1 MQPLRSSARLV
12 APLLI
17 AILSG
22 GGCTPASNVGPSG
35 TAATSRPSDP
45 GTGLVPTPVADPGC
59 ESKLED
65 ASGTASALY
74 GLIADAKDPLPLVT
88 ELVECMGIAV
98 VPTTAD
104 DATIQAVASG
114 APPAVLGI
122 ELDAVAAGLESGI
135 LINID
140 SIVDDLRE
148 KGATSNADGQP
159 LTRSAFDNGIQ
170 TTASSDRPVRIIPRL
185 LQAIS
190 QERAQQVALDPVDSV
205 WGDPSFDPFQM
216 LLIYLGLEEA
226 SRRTQSAPPGA
237 IAALAAWSDVAEI
250 GSGIEILEYFTD
262 AVTIRL
268 QHSRFLHCASVVGG
282 FARLIT
288 SWFPASVWHR
298 GGPGPETSEIR
309 TLLTMVKQFTPRET
323 AVLELLGCRPPS
335 PGGIGGKTVIWYVDA
350 NAGAHGSLT
359 AGQGLVTDKDG
370 VATTTYQTITETTPQ
385 SQRIPPNEQ
394 QVNGTVTVQV
404 QDLLTEFPNFSA
416 FWRAL
421 KDTSAQGSP
430 SSYAELDIHW
440 YEPIGYTVK
449 IVWTEQWR
457 TGKIDEGT
465 FEGRLDTP
473 EDCFPVEH
481 ELCLK
486 GTGTVSGHR
495 GGWQSCNPG
504 IKERPEG
511 VGVAEFH
518 ATIDGDEITL
528 VAFAAFTSPI
538 PGLNTV
544 LITVPREGGHHTGKL
559 GREGRCG
566 TPEPVHHTYTYDLTL
581 TPLSTNP

>member
-1 MQPLRSSARLV
+1 
-12 APLLI
+12 
-17 AILSG
+17 
-22 GGCTPASNVGPSG
+22 
-35 TAATSRPSDP
+35 
-45 GTGLVPTPVADPGC
+45 
-59 ESKLED
+59 
-65 ASGTASALY
+65 
-74 GLIADAKDPLPLVT
+74 
-88 ELVECMGIAV
+88 MGIAV

-114 APPAVLGI
+114 APPAVL
-122 ELDAVAAGLESGI
+122 ELDLDAVAAGLESGI

-170 TTASSDRPVRIIPRL
+170 TTASSDGPVRIIPRL

-190 QERAQQVALDPVDSV
+190 QERAQRMALDPVDSV
-205 WGDPSFDPFQM
+205 WGDPSFDAFQM

-250 GSGIEILEYFTD
+250 GSAVEILEFLWD
-262 AVTIRL
+262 GLTIRY
-268 QHSRFLHCASVVGG
+268 QHTRFIHCATVVGG
-282 FARLIT
+282 FARLAT
-288 SWFPASVWHR
+288 LWSPTRVWHR
-298 GGPGPETSEIR
+298 GGSGPDTSDLTAI
-309 TLLTMVKQFTPRET
+309 LTMVHQFTPRET
-323 AVLELLGCRPPS
+323 AVLELVGCRPPS
-335 PGGIGGKTVIWYVDA
+335 PGGIGGKTVIWYLDA

-359 AGQGLVTDKDG
+359 TGQGLVTDASG
-370 VATTTYQTITETTPQ
+370 LATTTYQTITETTPQ

-404 QDLLTEFPNFSA
+404 QDLLDEFPKFSA

-421 KDTSAQGSP
+421 EDTSAPASP
-430 SSYAELDIHW
+430 SSYATLDIRW
-440 YEPIGYTVK
+440 YEPSGYTVK
-449 IVWTEQWR
+449 ILWTEQYK

-473 EDCFPVEH
+473 EDCLPVVH

-486 GTGTVSGHR
+486 GTGTVSGHL
-495 GGWQSCNPG
+495 GGLWSCSPDMP
-504 IKERPEG
+504 ERPQG
-511 VGVAEFH
+511 AGAAEFH

-528 VAFAAFTSPI
+528 FAFAAFTSPI
-538 PGLNTV
+538 PGLDTA
-544 LITVPREGGHHTGKL
+544 LITVPREGGHYTGNL
-559 GREGRCG
+559 GYDGYCG
-566 TPEPVHHTYTYDLTL
+566 STPARHRYTYDLTL